1 MVEERRWWVGEYRL
15 GGWGGEERDR
25 NEWDGNEWVSSDGGK
40 RDMNECVDDFIWVGM
55 GMGGGV

>member
-1 MVEERRWWVGEYRL
+1 M